1 MRGAPASNLSSRTS
15 KAPNMRSAVKNGH
28 EWWVSLDRG
37 HPCSW
42 WVRIIWKFCTVFN
55 NLETMIGMIL
65 NLNPPG
71 QNKIRP
77 SNVFWVFCQFLLMLN
92 IFQGHELAKR
102 RGVVGWAIRF
112 WTLSKSPGNE
122 HLMQK
127 ILNLSSLDLFPIKPN
142 LVGASTG
149 LLQDHFD

>member
-1 MRGAPASNLSSRTS
+1 
-15 KAPNMRSAVKNGH
+15 
-28 EWWVSLDRG
+28 
-37 HPCSW
+37 
-42 WVRIIWKFCTVFN
+42 
-55 NLETMIGMIL
+55 MIL

-77 SNVFWVFCQFLLMLN
+77 SNVFDLSASFLLMLN
-92 IFQGHELAKR
+92 IFQGLELAKR
-102 RGVVGWAIRF
+102 RGVVGRTIRF
-112 WTLSKSPGNE
+112 WTLPKSPGNE

-127 ILNLSSLDLFPIKPN
+127 VLNLSSLDLFPNNPN

>member
-1 MRGAPASNLSSRTS
+1 M
-15 KAPNMRSAVKNGH
+15 
-28 EWWVSLDRG
+28 
-37 HPCSW
+37 
-42 WVRIIWKFCTVFN
+42 VRIILKFCTLFN

-77 SNVFWVFCQFLLMLN
+77 SNVFLVFCQFLLMLN

-127 ILNLSSLDLFPIKPN
+127 ILNLFSLIIIISYHLHSALGKPSCKKSAVFFN
-142 LVGASTG
+142 IVQKAIDPPPFCLNVMW
-149 LLQDHFD
+149 

>member
-1 MRGAPASNLSSRTS
+1 M
-15 KAPNMRSAVKNGH
+15 
-28 EWWVSLDRG
+28 
-37 HPCSW
+37 
-42 WVRIIWKFCTVFN
+42 VRIILKFCTLFN

-77 SNVFWVFCQFLLMLN
+77 SNVFLVFCQFLLMLN

-127 ILNLSSLDLFPIKPN
+127 ILNLFSLIIIISYHLHSALGKPSCKKSAIFLTLFKRGGGQPMFKI
-142 LVGASTG
+142 LSEIVVRSGGHLTT
-149 LLQDHFD
+149 